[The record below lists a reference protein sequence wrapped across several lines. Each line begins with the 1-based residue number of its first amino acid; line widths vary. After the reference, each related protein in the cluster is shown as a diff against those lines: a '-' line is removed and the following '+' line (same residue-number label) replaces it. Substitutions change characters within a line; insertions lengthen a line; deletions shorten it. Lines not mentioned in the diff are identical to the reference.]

1 MKRSQLKS
9 LVKQCV
15 REIILEEG
23 LLKTIVSEVAQGLG
37 AGLVVESRNQPTSNH
52 EAKFKEK
59 MKSSRKQ
66 VLSSIGKGAYEDAK
80 SKFDNPALFEG
91 TKPLPGGNAP
101 IGVDPSSAGVGIDSI
116 PGMSNWGNILEKM
129 NKRK

>member
-9 LVKQCV
+9 LVKECV

-23 LLKTIVSEVAQGLG
+23 LLKTIVSEVAEGLG
-37 AGLVVESRNQPTSNH
+37 AGLVVESRQSPAPRH

-59 MKSSRKQ
+59 MKANRKQ
-66 VLSSIGKGAYEDAK
+66 VLGSIGKNAYEDVK
-80 SKFDNPALFEG
+80 TQFDNPALFEG
-91 TKPLPGGNAP
+91 TKPIPGGSAP
-101 IGVDPSSAGVGIDSI
+101 MGVDPSSAGVGLESI
-116 PGMSNWGNILEKM
+116 PGMSNWGNILDKM